1 MPCRS
6 LNSALSLWSTFPPW
20 IVFRLSVAQQGD
32 IEVIEFV
39 EAYMEVLTA
48 LGDAEN
54 DLYSANFAEYAGGGG
69 MKASRNTEIGIP
81 VLRYTFH
88 SKVVGLC

>member
-1 MPCRS
+1 M
-6 LNSALSLWSTFPPW
+6 T
-20 IVFRLSVAQQGD
+20 
-32 IEVIEFV
+32 EFV

-69 MKASRNTEIGIP
+69 MKVSHTCLSLRGGIP
-81 VLRYTFH
+81 AEGVPSAMPEAWWHEGRLGRRDERQSSTFPCF
-88 SKVVGLC
+88 GPAR

>member
-1 MPCRS
+1 MRAYQDLTRPRRS
-6 LNSALSLWSTFPPW
+6 AVTGSLLLYKVQWYLNIRHLHRDHFVNSL
-20 IVFRLSVAQQGD
+20 IVQQGD

-69 MKASRNTEIGIP
+69 MKARQT
-81 VLRYTFH
+81 
-88 SKVVGLC
+88 K